1 MEYSACKIEKK
12 GGGVQKKPQTF
23 DLYNAENIS
32 NNMAYRTIT

>member
-1 MEYSACKIEKK
+1 MEYSACEIEKR
-12 GGGVQKKPQTF
+12 GGGQKKPQTF